1 MVLLLVFERDGK
13 LKERGKKERG
23 GGALSNFD
31 DVLSHLED

>member
-23 GGALSNFD
+23 GGGAF
-31 DVLSHLED
+31 